1 MNITSGFKICMERY
15 GVSVVDIA
23 KRRGT
28 SCRAVSKAI
37 GTGHVKKLDTIE
49 SYCGTIGC
57 SVAELMEEAKLA
69 SEKQLKGEVK

>member
-15 GVSVVDIA
+15 GVSVVEVA

-37 GTGHVKKLDTIE
+37 GTGHVKKMGTIA
-49 SYCGTIGC
+49 SYCDTIGC
-57 SVAELMEEAKLA
+57 SVAELMQEARTA
-69 SEKQLKGEVK
+69 SEKQSTK